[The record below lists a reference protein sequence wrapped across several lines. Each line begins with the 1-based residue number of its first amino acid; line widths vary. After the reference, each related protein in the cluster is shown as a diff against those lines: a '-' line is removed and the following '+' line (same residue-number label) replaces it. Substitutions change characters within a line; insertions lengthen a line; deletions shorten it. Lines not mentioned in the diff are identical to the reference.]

1 MYRAGLKK
9 EDTQSSNTVKGEDQ
23 DTSNLLS
30 NETIKADVVK
40 VEGATSKAMVQNQI
54 IPIDLDVEELTS
66 QACFNLVA
74 NQCDQMSD
82 GSDLSPE

>member
-1 MYRAGLKK
+1 MYRAGQKR

-40 VEGATSKAMVQNQI
+40 VEGATSKAMV
-54 IPIDLDVEELTS
+54 
-66 QACFNLVA
+66 
-74 NQCDQMSD
+74 
-82 GSDLSPE
+82 